1 MDEITER
8 QYQVSNKLLDY
19 RLESKNLTHNF
30 NVLSPHPECTRH
42 TDTRST
48 RDINLQDR
56 LIPGSRAPVCQS
68 YFINDP
74 EYNPEQELGIR
85 NDVFVPH
92 FGIGINSRDVAKDEY
107 KTGPRFIDRN
117 GINSRDFGKINQN
130 TMNNYHMQN
139 NMKAELGATMFS
151 GRPVDTRRK
160 LEVENKRAPLGRYQ

>member
-48 RDINLQDR
+48 RDINLENR

-68 YFINDP
+68 YFVNDP

-85 NDVFVPH
+85 NDVFIPH
-92 FGIGINSRDVAKDEY
+92 FGIGINSRDIAKDEFS
-107 KTGPRFIDRN
+107 GRPRFIDRN
-117 GINSRDFGKINQN
+117 AVNTRDIGTINQEY
-130 TMNNYHMQN
+130 MNNYHMQN
-139 NMKAELGATMFS
+139 NMKANMADNMFS
-151 GRPVDTRRK
+151 QRPVDTRGR